1 MSRRKIDPNP
11 HGQTA
16 PAKRAGTLTSAD
28 RKLLALC
35 LGMTIAAGIFHNS
48 GGSPVVSF
56 VSSALALATLAS
68 LVGRSVEA
76 LGDRLGAGATGVLQ
90 SFLANLPEIFVILF
104 SLKAGL
110 YEVVK
115 ATIVGSILANVLLIA
130 GLAFFLGGIK
140 HGRQHFD
147 PVASR
152 QLGLLLVLSVFVLS
166 VPTLTSALHTPA
178 AAHERTVTIAVS
190 IALLTLFIASLPE
203 TLRRGKHQSPITGS
217 NEALA
222 AKSQAGH
229 HGEWPLS
236 LAIFMLAISGLGAAL
251 VSDWFVIALTPAMET
266 LHISQAFAGLII
278 VAIAGNA
285 VENVVGIQL
294 AMKNQS
300 EYALQVI
307 LQSPVQVAMIV
318 APMIA
323 LAAPLVGAAS
333 FTLVFTPLLLGVLFM
348 STFTA
353 ATVVSDGDS
362 TWFEGATLLALY
374 SAIAVSFW
382 WG

>member
-1 MSRRKIDPNP
+1 MSRRRIDPTI
-11 HGQTA
+11 QTTVA
-16 PAKRAGTLTSAD
+16 PKKRPGTLTSSD

-35 LGMTIAAGIFHNS
+35 LGTTVAAGIFHNS
-48 GGSPVVSF
+48 GGNSVVSF
-56 VSSALALATLAS
+56 TSAAVALAMLAS

-130 GLAFFLGGIK
+130 GLAFFFGGLK
-140 HGRQHFD
+140 HGRQKFD
-147 PVASR
+147 AAASQ

-166 VPTLTSALHTPA
+166 IPTLTSALHTPA
-178 AAHERTVTIAVS
+178 AEHERTLTMAVS
-190 IALLTLFIASLPE
+190 VALLVLFLASLPE
-203 TLRRGKHQSPITGS
+203 TLRRGKNQSPITGS
-217 NEALA
+217 QEALA
-222 AKSQAGH
+222 AKSVAAH
-229 HGEWPLS
+229 HGQWPLA
-236 LAIFMLAISGLGAAL
+236 LAFTMLGLSGVGAAF
-251 VSDWFVIALTPAMET
+251 VSEWFVSALSPAMDT

-294 AMKNQS
+294 AMKNKS
-300 EYALQVI
+300 EYAIQII
-307 LQSPVQVAMIV
+307 LQSPVQVAMVV
-318 APMIA
+318 APVIA
-323 LAAPLVGAAS
+323 LSAPLVGAGT

-348 STFTA
+348 ATFTA
-353 ATVVSDGDS
+353 ATVVSDGES

-374 SAIAVSFW
+374 VAIAVSFW